1 MNHPSDMWTMTPG
14 AYTVSDLVEAL
25 QALPNQQAVVLL
37 STDKKHKEFFEIR
50 RLDDHGEVVVLFG
63 LRP

>member
-1 MNHPSDMWTMTPG
+1 MTPG